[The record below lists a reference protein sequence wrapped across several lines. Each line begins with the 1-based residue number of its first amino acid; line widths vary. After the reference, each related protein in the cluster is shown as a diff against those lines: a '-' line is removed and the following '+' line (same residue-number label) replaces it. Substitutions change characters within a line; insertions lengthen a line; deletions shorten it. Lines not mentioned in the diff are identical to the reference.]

1 MFFQIRFG
9 QHTDLIVVF
18 GKQHSGHGCFPEN
31 RAHSK
36 SPIRVKV
43 PRSGRKICRRS
54 ALTTN
59 IGSIASILENN
70 STLFGSSI
78 RRILVNRGGDLGKY
92 GNRHS
97 GGFLMQL
104 SSAIR
109 AALIA
114 LTVAGAGLATAYAD
128 SGSIRFNVIKAGF
141 VVGGS
146 GGSGALLF
154 HGRSYPLAIGGVSY
168 GFTFGASA
176 TDFVG
181 TVSNI
186 RSPSDVNGVYA
197 AAGAGAAV
205 GPGAGGI
212 VLTNQNGAV
221 LTLAGRQTG
230 LIVAADLNGLVI
242 TLR

>member
-1 MFFQIRFG
+1 MGLPAGLTASQG
-9 QHTDLIVVF
+9 D
-18 GKQHSGHGCFPEN
+18 
-31 RAHSK
+31 
-36 SPIRVKV
+36 SPTKFKLVCLFDSSHLG
-43 PRSGRKICRRS
+43 RSGVVTS
-54 ALTTN
+54 AN
-59 IGSIASILENN
+59 VANVIK
-70 STLFGSSI
+70 
-78 RRILVNRGGDLGKY
+78 GD
-92 GNRHS
+92 
-97 GGFLMQL
+97 FLMQL
-104 SSAIR
+104 SSVIR

-114 LTVAGAGLATAYAD
+114 LAVTGAGLMAAYAD

-146 GGSGALLF
+146 GGSGTLVF
-154 HGRSYPLAIGGVSY
+154 QGRSYPLSIGGVSY

-186 RSPSDVNGVYA
+186 RRPTDVNGVYG
-197 AAGAGAAV
+197 AAGAGVAV